1 MRLFKAVAALAV
13 LTLVACG
20 EPKAD
25 EAFGKK
31 VRAYLL
37 ENPEVLQE
45 AYERLQVKQQ
55 QQAMVQASKA
65 IVDNRK
71 ALENDPRDFV
81 ANPNGKI
88 TVVEFFDYNCGY
100 CKLIAPEV
108 LALIKANPDVRF
120 VFKDMTIF
128 GEASEYAAAGA
139 ELTKPTGK
147 YLAVYR
153 EFMSEKPLEDDD
165 VARILTLNGI
175 SPGAAR
181 ERQQSAEQRRYLED
195 QHKLAASLGIQGTPA
210 FVVGDL
216 MIPGADPAALKQAI
230 AAAKEGKSVHV
241 EVQGGASRPAGAS

>member
-1 MRLFKAVAALAV
+1 MRLLQAVAALAV

-37 ENPEVLQE
+37 EHPEVLQE

-55 QQAMVQASKA
+55 EQALLAASKA
-65 IVDNRK
+65 IEANKK

-81 ANPNGKI
+81 ANPSGKI

-108 LALIKANPDVRF
+108 LALARANPDVRF

-139 ELTKPTGK
+139 HLTKTGGK
-147 YLAVYR
+147 YLDVHRA
-153 EFMSEKPLEDDD
+153 FMAEKPLEDDD
-165 VARILTLNGI
+165 VARILTLHGV
-175 SPGAAR
+175 SPAAAR
-181 ERQQSAEQRRYLED
+181 QRQQSAEQRKYLED
-195 QHKLAASLGIQGTPA
+195 QHQLAAALGIQGTPA
-210 FVVGDL
+210 FVVGDV
-216 MIPGADPAALKQAI
+216 MIPGADPLALKQAI
-230 AAAKEGKSVHV
+230 AAVKQGKSPRIEVH
-241 EVQGGASRPAGAS
+241 GGASRPAA

>member
-1 MRLFKAVAALAV
+1 MRLLKAVATVAL
-13 LTLVACG
+13 LTLAACG

-37 ENPEVLQE
+37 EHPEVLQE

-55 QQAMVQASKA
+55 EQSLLAASKA
-65 IVDNRK
+65 IEANKK

-108 LALIKANPDVRF
+108 LALARANPDVRF

-139 ELTKPTGK
+139 ELTKANGK
-147 YLAVYR
+147 FLDVHR
-153 EFMSEKPLEDDD
+153 EFMAEKPLEDDD
-165 VARILTLNGI
+165 VARILTLHGV
-175 SPGAAR
+175 SPAAAR
-181 ERQQSAEQRRYLED
+181 ERQQSAEQRKYLED
-195 QHKLAASLGIQGTPA
+195 QHQLAAALGIQGTPA
-210 FVVGDL
+210 FVVGDV
-216 MIPGADPAALKQAI
+216 MIPGADPLALKQAI
-230 AAAKEGKSVHV
+230 AAVKKGKSPRIEVH
-241 EVQGGASRPAGAS
+241 GGASRPAA

>member
-1 MRLFKAVAALAV
+1 MRLLKPLAAVLVLALA
-13 LTLVACG
+13 ACG

-45 AYERLQVKQQ
+45 AYEKLQVKQQ
-55 QQAMVQASKA
+55 QQALLSATKA
-65 IVDNRK
+65 IGDNRK

-147 YLAVYR
+147 YLDIHRA
-153 EFMSEKPLEDDD
+153 FMSEKPLEDDD
-165 VARILTLNGI
+165 VARILTLNGV
-175 SPGAAR
+175 SPAAAR
-181 ERQQSAEQRRYLED
+181 ERQQSAEQRLYLED
-195 QHKLAASLGIQGTPA
+195 QHKLAAALGIQGTPA
-210 FVVGDL
+210 FVIGDT
-216 MIPGADPAALKQAI
+216 MIPGADPAALKAAI
-230 AAAKEGKSVHV
+230 AEAKKG
-241 EVQGGASRPAGAS
+241 

>member
-1 MRLFKAVAALAV
+1 MRLAKPLAAILVLSLA
-13 LTLVACG
+13 ACG

-108 LALIKANPDVRF
+108 MALIQANPDVRF

-128 GEASEYAAAGA
+128 GPASEYAAAGA
-139 ELTKPTGK
+139 ELAKPAGK
-147 YLAVYR
+147 YLAVHR
-153 EFMSEKPLEDDD
+153 EFMAEKPLEDDD

-181 ERQQSAEQRRYLED
+181 ERQRSAEQRRYLED

-216 MIPGADPAALKQAI
+216 MIPGADPLALKQAI
-230 AAAKEGKSVHV
+230 AAAKEGKSPPLQ
-241 EVQGGASRPAGAS
+241 VQGGASRPSAS

>member
-1 MRLFKAVAALAV
+1 MRLAKPLAAILVLSLA
-13 LTLVACG
+13 ACG

-147 YLAVYR
+147 YLAVHR
-153 EFMSEKPLEDDD
+153 EFMAEKPLEDDD

-216 MIPGADPAALKQAI
+216 MIPGADPLALKQAI
-230 AAAKEGKSVHV
+230 AAAKEGKSPPLQ
-241 EVQGGASRPAGAS
+241 VQGGASRPSAS

>member
-1 MRLFKAVAALAV
+1 MRLAKPLAAILVLSLA
-13 LTLVACG
+13 ACG

-147 YLAVYR
+147 YLAVHR
-153 EFMSEKPLEDDD
+153 EFMAEKPLEDND

-216 MIPGADPAALKQAI
+216 MIPGADPLALKQAI
-230 AAAKEGKSVHV
+230 AAAKEGKSPPLQ
-241 EVQGGASRPAGAS
+241 VQGGASRPSAS

>member
-1 MRLFKAVAALAV
+1 MRLLKALAAIAV
-13 LTLVACG
+13 FTLAACG

-37 ENPEVLQE
+37 EHPEVLQE
-45 AYERLQVKQQ
+45 AYEKLQVKQQ
-55 QQAMVQASKA
+55 QQAVVALSKA
-65 IVDNRK
+65 IVDNRP

-108 LALIKANPDVRF
+108 LALVKANPDVRF

-139 ELTKPTGK
+139 ELTKANGK
-147 YLAVYR
+147 YLVVHR
-153 EFMSEKPLEDDD
+153 EFMARKPLTDDD
-165 VARILTLNGI
+165 VARILTLNGVN
-175 SPGAAR
+175 PGEAR
-181 ERQQSAEQRRYLED
+181 RRQESAEQRKYLED
-195 QHKLAASLGIQGTPA
+195 QHKLAAMLGIQGTPA
-210 FVVGDL
+210 FVVGDA
-216 MIPGADPAALKQAI
+216 MIPGADPVALKEAI
-230 AAAKEGKSVHV
+230 AEAKAGKPVRV
-241 EVQGGASRPAGAS
+241 EPHGGASRAG

>member
-1 MRLFKAVAALAV
+1 MRLLKAVVALAV
-13 LTLVACG
+13 LTLAACG

-55 QQAMVQASKA
+55 QQALAAASKA
-65 IVDNRK
+65 IETNKK

-108 LALIKANPDVRF
+108 LALIRANPDVRF

-139 ELTKPTGK
+139 HLTKAGGK
-147 YLAVYR
+147 YLDVHRA
-153 EFMSEKPLEDDD
+153 FMAEKPLEDDD
-165 VARILTLNGI
+165 VARILTLNGV
-175 SPGAAR
+175 SPAAAR
-181 ERQQSAEQRRYLED
+181 ERQQSAEQRKYLED
-195 QHKLAASLGIQGTPA
+195 QHQLAAALGIQGTPA
-210 FVVGDL
+210 FVVGDV
-216 MIPGADPAALKQAI
+216 MIPGADPLALKQAI
-230 AAAKEGKSVHV
+230 AAVKQGKSPRIEVH
-241 EVQGGASRPAGAS
+241 GGASRPAA

>member
-1 MRLFKAVAALAV
+1 MRIARALAAVAILSLAG
-13 LTLVACG
+13 CG

-37 ENPEVLQE
+37 EHPEVLQE
-45 AYERLQVKQQ
+45 AYERLQAKQQ
-55 QQAMVQASKA
+55 QQALLAATKA
-65 IVDNRK
+65 IGDNRQ

-108 LALIKANPDVRF
+108 LALVKANPDVRF

-139 ELTKPTGK
+139 ELTKTTGK
-147 YLAVYR
+147 YLDVHRA
-153 EFMSEKPLEDDD
+153 FMAKKPLEDAD
-165 VARILTLNGI
+165 VASILTVNGVN
-175 SPGAAR
+175 PAAAR
-181 ERQQSAEQRRYLED
+181 QRQQSAEQRKYLED
-195 QHKLAASLGIQGTPA
+195 QHKLAEALGIQGTPA
-210 FVVGDL
+210 FIIGDV
-216 MIPGADPAALKQAI
+216 MIPGADPLALKQAI
-230 AAAKEGKSVHV
+230 AEAKAGKPIDVKPV
-241 EVQGGASRPAGAS
+241 GGASRAG